1 MIKGIVYWGLPQQT
15 EKSNDLTRYRVTNNT
30 VILSALLA
38 APFLVR
44 AIHWGIDL
52 RIIALSLSEILLVL
66 SFLSLRW
73 CRSPLVGVHFALSG
87 IALGTL
93 GAVYSNGGFGH
104 VASGWLYVLPL
115 FAGLMGGVHA
125 GMIWTGFSLVS
136 IAAFWIAST
145 LGIILPVL
153 TPGPDQASFNKLQ
166 QLMQFLAIA
175 GCMLAYLYQV
185 KEVDDALLGKINHLN
200 QEVADRKK
208 AELDAFAA
216 SRTKSEFLASMSHEL
231 RTPLNSVIGFSERLI
246 RRRMARAEGE
256 SLEGDREYDALRSI
270 HNNGKN
276 LLEMINGLLSLSKIE
291 ADQESLIRSPINLP
305 LLLNS
310 LVDEFQAV
318 AHSHNLVLEN
328 TLTKNAEIYADESK
342 IKQIFV
348 NLISNALKY
357 TDKGR
362 VEISGFTGLGLDGGN
377 QISVCVKDT
386 GIGIS
391 EEEQAQLFDPYF
403 DKSSRKQGDVK
414 VLGLGLPITKRLVE
428 LHDGVISVSS
438 VVGRGS
444 EFTVCLPEV
453 CLVSARPEIPVL
465 EPADEGG
472 VLSNK

>member
-38 APFLVR
+38 APFLAR

-52 RIIALSLSEILLVL
+52 RIIALSLSEALLIL

-73 CRSPLVGVHFALSG
+73 FRSPLVGVHFALSG
-87 IALGTL
+87 IALGAL
-93 GAVYSNGGFGH
+93 GGVYSNGGFGH
-104 VASGWLYVLPL
+104 VASGWLYILPL

-125 GMIWTGFSLVS
+125 GMIWTGFSLMS
-136 IAAFWIAST
+136 IAAFWFASS
-145 LGIILPVL
+145 LGIVLPVL
-153 TPGPDQASFNKLQ
+153 TPGPDQASFDKLQ

-185 KEVDDALLGKINHLN
+185 KEVDDALLGKIKHLN

-216 SRTKSEFLASMSHEL
+216 SRTKSEFFASMSHEL

-246 RRRMARAEGE
+246 RRRISKTGDENI
-256 SLEGDREYDALRSI
+256 EGDREYDALRSI
-270 HNNGKN
+270 HDNGKN
-276 LLEMINGLLSLSKIE
+276 LLAMINGLLSLAKIE
-291 ADQESLIRSPINLP
+291 AGQESLIRSPINLP

-310 LVDEFQAV
+310 LVDEFQPLAL
-318 AHSHNLVLEN
+318 SNNLLLEN
-328 TLTKNAEIYADESK
+328 TLTKDCEIYADESK

-357 TDKGR
+357 TEEGQ
-362 VEISGFTGLGLDGGN
+362 VEISGITGLGPNGGN
-377 QISVCVKDT
+377 QVSVSVKDT
-386 GIGIS
+386 GVGIS
-391 EEEQAQLFDPYF
+391 EEEQEQLFDPYF
-403 DKSSRKQGDVK
+403 DKSFHKQGDVK

-444 EFTVCLPEV
+444 EFTVCLPEI
-453 CLVSARPEIPVL
+453 CMVSARPEIPVL